1 MTSTVLLRAKR
12 ERSWAAMRDG
22 LLADSRFQR
31 WALTFP
37 PTRWIARRR
46 ARALF
51 DLCAGFVYSQVLAA
65 CVDLDLF
72 EILAEGPHPIA
83 ALSLRLKLSETA
95 ARRLLDAARS
105 LDLVSERRPGVYGL
119 GSLGAALRG
128 NPGIAAMV
136 AHHRLLYAD
145 LADPVALL
153 RGHARTHQ
161 LAPYWAYAGN
171 DAAAALKPAA
181 IAPYTALMS
190 ASQAM
195 IAAEVLD
202 AYDIRKHHHLLDVG
216 GGDGTFLCAA
226 AARAPDLRLTLFDLP
241 AVAERAS
248 ARFARAGLS
257 GRAAACGGDFRSD
270 LLPAGADL
278 VTLVRVVHDHDDD
291 VALDLLRAARH
302 AIAPGGTLL
311 LAEPMAETP
320 GAEPIGHAYF
330 GFYLLAM
337 GRGRPR
343 TVAELSLLMRN
354 AGFRGVSPLRT
365 RLPMV
370 TGLLTA
376 TA

>member
-1 MTSTVLLRAKR
+1 MTSTILPRAER
-12 ERSWAAMRDG
+12 GRSWAAMRDG
-22 LLADSRFQR
+22 LLADPRFQR

-72 EILAEGPHPIA
+72 EILADGPQSLS

-105 LDLVSERRPGVYGL
+105 LHLVSERRPGVYGL

-153 RGHARTHQ
+153 RGDARTHQ

-171 DAAAALKPAA
+171 DAAAALDPAA

-195 IAAEVLD
+195 IATEVLD
-202 AYDIRKHHHLLDVG
+202 AYDVRRHRHLLDVG

-226 AARAPDLRLTLFDLP
+226 AARATDLHLTLFDLP

-248 ARFARAGLS
+248 ARFAREGLS
-257 GRAAACGGDFRSD
+257 GRAAARGGDFRSD
-270 LLPAGADL
+270 PLPKGADL
-278 VTLVRVVHDHDDD
+278 VTLVRVIHDHDDD
-291 VALDLLRAARH
+291 VAVDLLRAARH
-302 AIAPGGTLL
+302 AIATGGTLVV
-311 LAEPMAETP
+311 AEPMAETP
-320 GAEPIGHAYF
+320 GAEPVGHAYF

-343 TVAELSLLMRN
+343 TAAELSSLMQN
-354 AGFRGVSPLRT
+354 AGFRDVSPVGT

-370 TGLLTA
+370 TSVLKA